1 MRIASAGQYNTASL
15 AAILAL
21 VFVTY
26 LLWRNYRQRGKLVQG
41 ARIAPAVDAALARLF
56 ASKTRF
62 VVLSVSRSVYLQSLV
77 SPTVRCLP
85 RPTVPRITR
94 PLKEPCRPRGSAR
107 SRVLRTI
114 GVVSPVPMWAGSLAS
129 RATTLTPLA
138 RDRSVSASVADPG
151 FGEQCLAEGARFEL
165 AVALPPH
172 GFSRAAP

>member
-62 VVLSVSRSVYLQSLV
+62 VVLSVSRSVYLQFASESNGAVLAEANCPADNQAAQRALSTAGLSAV
-77 SPTVRCLP
+77 QGPP
-85 RPTVPRITR
+85 NY
-94 PLKEPCRPRGSAR
+94 RGSF
-107 SRVLRTI
+107 
-114 GVVSPVPMWAGSLAS
+114 AS
-129 RATTLTPLA
+129 ADVGRLPSLA
-138 RDRSVSASVADPG
+138 RDYLDA
-151 FGEQCLAEGARFEL
+151 LGAGSISIR
-165 AVALPPH
+165 V
-172 GFSRAAP
+172 GR